1 LAAELAPWIAKYE
14 RYWSAA
20 LERLRDLAQRDEP
33 KQIPASSQNLRRK
46 KRK

>member
-1 LAAELAPWIAKYE
+1 LAAGLAPWIAKYE

-20 LERLRDLAQRDEP
+20 LVRLRDLAQRHEP
-33 KQIPASSQNLRRK
+33 RQIPASHPALRRR